1 MASFLAEVKLRNF
14 KSQNILCAEA
24 ELQIVVY
31 ALCGSGNAEF
41 QVTVYSLRGGGTSEL
56 QATDYSVCGGR
67 TAELQVKALVRKRNC
82 GTSSR
87 SMFLVWKRNF
97 QATVY
102 SFCGIV

>member
-1 MASFLAEVKLRNF
+1 MASFFAEAELRNF

-31 ALCGSGNAEF
+31 ALCGTGNAEF
-41 QVTVYSLRGGGTSEL
+41 QVTVYSLRGSGTLL
-56 QATDYSVCGGR
+56 QVTDYSVCGGR

-97 QATVY
+97 QSTVY
-102 SFCGIV
+102 SLCEIA